1 MGCVKPCWDNKEHE
15 KSICLAKR
23 DFINGIEPSIRSVAC
38 TYNIPYTTLRARL
51 YRQQTNTEANQGLQ
65 LLSVQE
71 EKAIVRFCETL
82 NDWGDPVTIK
92 ILK

>member
-1 MGCVKPCWDNKEHE
+1 MGRAKPRRDNKEHE

-38 TYNIPYTTLRARL
+38 TYNISYTTLRARL
-51 YRQQTNTEANQGLQ
+51 YRRQTDTEANQGLQ

-71 EKAIVRFCETL
+71 EKAIVCFCETL